1 MSLEMSKLKTNI
13 IYQVAYEIF
22 VIAMPL
28 FLSPY
33 VSRVLGAT
41 GIGIYSYTQSIA
53 TYFVLFSMLGIKNY
67 GNRVIAQ
74 VKDNQEKLNE
84 TFSSLLRL
92 HIIVS
97 LLCVCI
103 YLCYVPTTGEYRIY
117 FAIQGLYVLSGL
129 FDITWFYFGIEQF
142 KISVIRN
149 LIIKLL
155 TFALIF
161 LFVKQ
166 EDDLILYCAILSGG
180 FLLSQ
185 LFLWIPLHR
194 FVRLVRCDW
203 FAVWRHLKPMLI
215 LFLPT
220 IAISLYRYM
229 SRIML
234 GMLDT
239 PDQVGYFSNS
249 DQIISVPTALIAA
262 FGTVML
268 PRMAN
273 LKVKNDAAQ
282 FERNISLSM
291 KYLMC
296 ISIGMGF
303 GMAAVAN
310 NFAPIFWGEDFADCG
325 KMIEYLAIVIPFVAF
340 ANILR
345 TQYLIPFAY
354 DKQYTV
360 SVFIGALTNIL
371 INWLFIPIMG
381 GMGAVLGAIAAEC
394 TVCIV
399 QCIYVKRYLPLRR
412 YVIQSIPFVLFGII
426 MLLSVVHLSNL
437 FDSAILSLLFQ
448 IFIGMVIY
456 VALSIGY
463 LLKINYK
470 K

>member
-1 MSLEMSKLKTNI
+1 MPKLKTNI

-74 VKDNQEKLNE
+74 VKDNKEKLNE

-103 YLCYVPTTGEYRIY
+103 YFCYIPTTDEYRIY

-142 KISVIRN
+142 KISVLRN
-149 LIIKLL
+149 LVVKLF
-155 TFALIF
+155 TFASIF

-166 EDDLILYCAILSGG
+166 EDDLLLYCGILSGG

-185 LFLWIPLHR
+185 LFLWIPLYR
-194 FVRLVRCDW
+194 FVQLVKCDW
-203 FAVWRHLKPMLI
+203 SVVWGHLKPMLV

-234 GMLDT
+234 GVLDT
-239 PDQVGYFSNS
+239 PEQVGFFSNS

-268 PRMAN
+268 PRMSN
-273 LKVKNDAAQ
+273 LRIKNDNSQ

-303 GMAAVAN
+303 GMAAVAH
-310 NFAPIFWGEDFADCG
+310 NFAPIFWGEDFSDCG
-325 KMIEYLAIVIPFVAF
+325 KMIKYLSIVIPFVAF

-354 DKQYTV
+354 DKQYTI
-360 SVFIGALTNIL
+360 SVFIGAIANIL
-371 INWLFIPIMG
+371 VNWLFIPIMG

-394 TVCIV
+394 TVCLV
-399 QCIYVKRYLPLRR
+399 QCIYVKRQLPLKS
-412 YVIQSIPFVLFGII
+412 YVVQSMPFVLFGII
-426 MLLSVVHLSNL
+426 MLACVMHLSNL
-437 FDSAILSLLFQ
+437 FDNAILSLLFQ
-448 IFIGMVIY
+448 ILIGMVIY
-456 VALSIGY
+456 VSLSLGY
-463 LLKINYK
+463 LFKDKLYNR
-470 K
+470 